1 MNYNSNS
8 HVKACIEELAVLL
21 NPNAEKVDVEKVVR
35 LLRPASSSA
44 VPHSAAIRAC
54 IKRSILNNS
63 NGSPNEDG
71 QLQLSKF
78 EKQCDAV
85 RKINPNLLDPFLSVF
100 EPLSFKPER
109 ISANHVAAP
118 SVKKQGERAF
128 TDNSASSNIITP
140 PDVASPQQTSRSG
153 NPFERED
160 HHVKVLEAETVWVPK
175 EVEHTLMV
183 DLIYVF
189 QGISGKHIKFDARS
203 ESYLLDPSLKL
214 NSTVRDT
221 VLCICELGWLYN
233 RVAGYLKSSFAVSTD
248 SNGVVVQA
256 FGFALQE
263 ELHDYYRLLAVL
275 EQELQRTSPS
285 AANATARSA
294 MKPSNLLNYRQD
306 AKGSGGE
313 AHNRESTENEDNNG

>member
-8 HVKACIEELAVLL
+8 RVKGCIEELAALL

-35 LLRPASSSA
+35 LLRPAGSSA
-44 VPHSAAIRAC
+44 VPHNAAIRAC

-109 ISANHVAAP
+109 ISMNHVAAP
-118 SVKKQGERAF
+118 SMKKQGERPF
-128 TDNSASSNIITP
+128 TDSSASSNLMTP
-140 PDVASPQQTSRSG
+140 SDIASQQQTLRSA
-153 NPFERED
+153 NLFEQDD
-160 HHVKVLEAETVWVPK
+160 HHVKVLEAESVWVSK

-189 QGISGKHIKFDARS
+189 QVRFYAPRHFF
-203 ESYLLDPSLKL
+203 LTSL
-214 NSTVRDT
+214 
-221 VLCICELGWLYN
+221 
-233 RVAGYLKSSFAVSTD
+233 
-248 SNGVVVQA
+248 
-256 FGFALQE
+256 
-263 ELHDYYRLLAVL
+263 YR
-275 EQELQRTSPS
+275 
-285 AANATARSA
+285 
-294 MKPSNLLNYRQD
+294 
-306 AKGSGGE
+306 
-313 AHNRESTENEDNNG
+313 

>member
-8 HVKACIEELAVLL
+8 RVKACIEELAALV
-21 NPNAEKVDVEKVVR
+21 NPNAEKIDVEKVVR
-35 LLRPASSSA
+35 LLRPAGSNA

-118 SVKKQGERAF
+118 SIKKLGERAF
-128 TDNSASSNIITP
+128 TNTNESSNVITP
-140 PDVASPQQTSRSG
+140 PDIASQQQSSRSA
-153 NPFERED
+153 NLFEQDD
-160 HHVKVLEAETVWVPK
+160 HHVKVLEAETVWISK

-189 QGISGKHIKFDARS
+189 QVPLLRS
-203 ESYLLDPSLKL
+203 LSLPNL
-214 NSTVRDT
+214 
-221 VLCICELGWLYN
+221 
-233 RVAGYLKSSFAVSTD
+233 F
-248 SNGVVVQA
+248 
-256 FGFALQE
+256 
-263 ELHDYYRLLAVL
+263 
-275 EQELQRTSPS
+275 
-285 AANATARSA
+285 NA
-294 MKPSNLLNYRQD
+294 
-306 AKGSGGE
+306 
-313 AHNRESTENEDNNG
+313 